1 MSTDI
6 TIQQLRIFAA
16 ICEWGGFGAAADELR
31 VTQSSV
37 SHTLAALERLAGGRL
52 VHRSPQV
59 RPTSLGETLLPHAL
73 SVLASHR
80 SFVAAARDAHGGA
93 ATVVTLAA
101 TPTACHRLVPTLLA
115 VWNRLTN
122 VQVRLLEGSDAE
134 VVEWL
139 EKGVADAAI
148 VVDPDDPLEHGVTV
162 ARDEFRSLVRRDHPA
177 SRREEMA
184 LSELLAD
191 PLIVSDGGCEPQIR
205 RLHRMAG
212 LRYRPAL
219 HVRELTTL
227 MGMVE
232 SGIGVSIVPSLAGAM
247 LPETLTMIA
256 LTPRLERTLVLT
268 GPLGRPW
275 HPAVNKLLAAA
286 SDSTPYPLPPH
297 DETDR
302 PVEARAAIAARR

>member
-1 MSTDI
+1 MDV

-16 ICEWGGFGAAADELR
+16 VCEWGGFGAAADELG

-37 SHTLAALERLAGGRL
+37 SHALAALERLVGGRL

-59 RPTSLGETLLPHAL
+59 RPTSLGETLLPHAQ

-80 SFVAAARDAHGGA
+80 SFVAVAREAHGETA
-93 ATVVTLAA
+93 EAVTLAA
-101 TPTACHRLVPTLLA
+101 TPTACHRLVPELLLA
-115 VWNRLTN
+115 WQRLTS

-148 VVDPDDPLEHGVTV
+148 VVDPADADDPAERGVTV
-162 ARDEFRSLVRRDHPA
+162 ARDDFRGLVRRDHPA
-177 SRREEMA
+177 SRRGETD

-205 RLHRMAG
+205 RLHTMAG
-212 LRYRPAL
+212 LRYRPTL

-232 SGIGVSIVPSLAGAM
+232 SRIGVSVLPSLAGPM
-247 LPETLTMIA
+247 LPEALTMIS

-268 GPLGRPW
+268 GPPGRPW
-275 HPAVNKLLAAA
+275 HPAVAKFCAAA
-286 SDSTPYPLPPH
+286 SDSAP
-297 DETDR
+297 R
-302 PVEARAAIAARR
+302 PAAAS